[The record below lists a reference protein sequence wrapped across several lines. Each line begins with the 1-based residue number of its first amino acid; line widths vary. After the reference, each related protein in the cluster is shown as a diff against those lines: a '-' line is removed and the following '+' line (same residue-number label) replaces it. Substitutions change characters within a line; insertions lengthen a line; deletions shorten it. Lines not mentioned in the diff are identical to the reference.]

1 MPRLE
6 WIGKQAVVGHDQEVP
21 FRLLNCDGALSAKDS
36 GSGNL
41 LVQGDNREALKPTGS
56 TPTSSA
62 C

>member
-21 FRLLNCDGALSAKDS
+21 FRLLNCDGAPSAGDS

-41 LVQGDNREALKPTGS
+41 LVQGDNLGALKPTVIV
-56 TPTSSA
+56 PRSSA